1 MTKLKTL
8 RIRLVRLIFTICLVF
23 LLNPQTIFSQ
33 TSSAPA
39 AQLSGA
45 VRMLLA
51 QGPVNNN
58 NNIGNGIGQFDNRT
72 CSFSGD
78 PAANINLRCD
88 SQFHPFAETAIAVD
102 PTNPN
107 HLLVGAN
114 DLIVLGVGPGSMIHS
129 VIGFFVSFDGGTNW
143 TSGQMPARGWR
154 CCRSGAG
161 VQR

>member
-1 MTKLKTL
+1 MVKLRTL
-8 RIRLVRLIFTICLVF
+8 QNRLVTMIMICLAL
-23 LLNPQTIFSQ
+23 LLNGQIVFAQ
-33 TSSAPA
+33 TSPSAPPV
-39 AQLSGA
+39 QLSST

-114 DLIVLGVGPGSMIHS
+114 ELKSLVSAQGP
-129 VIGFFVSFDGGTNW
+129 
-143 TSGQMPARGWR
+143 
-154 CCRSGAG
+154 
-161 VQR
+161 